1 MKYQHS
7 NNRSTLTE
15 HELQQRLRMQDAIE
29 KKRIAFEEALK
40 KHSEYS
46 EEKIKQK
53 GGFFLVGERF
63 ITPKGKFEI
72 LDIDSGYN
80 ETLGKKDWLLTIEN
94 YNNFVR
100 MTIWYS
106 DLLQRYEAGEAVLIT
121 FKS

>member
-1 MKYQHS
+1 
-7 NNRSTLTE
+7 
-15 HELQQRLRMQDAIE
+15 MQDAIE
-29 KKRIAFEEALK
+29 KKRTDFEAALK

-46 EEKIKQK
+46 DIKIKQK
-53 GGFFLVGERF
+53 NGFFLVGERF

-80 ETLGKKDWLLTIEN
+80 EALGERDWLLTIEN

-106 DLLQRYEAGEAVLIT
+106 DLLQRYEAGQAVLIT